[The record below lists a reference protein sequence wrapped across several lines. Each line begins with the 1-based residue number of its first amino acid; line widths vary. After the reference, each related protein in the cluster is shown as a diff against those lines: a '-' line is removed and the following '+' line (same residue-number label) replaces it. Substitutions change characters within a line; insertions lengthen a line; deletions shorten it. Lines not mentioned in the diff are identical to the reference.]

1 MNPTQDNQ
9 NQQTNQTPEPQLP
22 EKLNFFEGAPEYAVK
37 PIVSEPS
44 PSSEIKS
51 TGIQLEN
58 ETPLDLTV
66 REEIKP
72 VVESRPTTN
81 PVEVPV
87 FTPTAPMIQTDFN
100 IEKTPSTTTSE
111 TSPSIQ
117 YDTTADYSL
126 SSGTKNPSPDTQK
139 IILVVAGILG
149 ALIVFGGGFYFLR
162 SRTETNTTQTSTQQ
176 PTTETTMQPVVST
189 SQKLSVLEYQKQIAD
204 IESKT
209 ITTIKNAPI
218 NVNAATQNIDQIRFA
233 SDNLF
238 ANYQDLMQ
246 MNVSEDIKPLH
257 SQMVTNYK
265 LLVDSYDIVLKSLKE
280 TNKITPEART
290 AFSTNYNKAVVAI
303 DDTISKIEALK

>member
-9 NQQTNQTPEPQLP
+9 NPQTDQTPEPQLP

-37 PIVSEPS
+37 PIVAEPT

-51 TGIQLEN
+51 TDIQLEN

-66 REEIKP
+66 KEEIKP

-81 PVEVPV
+81 PLEVPV
-87 FTPTAPMIQTDFN
+87 FTPTAPVIQTDFN
-100 IEKTPSTTTSE
+100 IEKTISSTTSE
-111 TSPSIQ
+111 NSPSIQ
-117 YDTTADYSL
+117 FDTTADYSL
-126 SSGTKNPSPDTQK
+126 SSGTKNPSPDSQK

-162 SRTETNTTQTSTQQ
+162 SRTETKSTQTLTQQ
-176 PTTETTMQPVVST
+176 PTLETTAKPIVSIINPDEYK
-189 SQKLSVLEYQKQIAD
+189 KLIAE

-209 ITTIKNAPI
+209 ITTLKNAPI
-218 NVNAATQNIDQIRFA
+218 NVNATTQNIDQVRFA

-238 ANYQDLMQ
+238 ANYQELMQ
-246 MNVSEDIKPLH
+246 TNVTDDIKPLH
-257 SQMVTNYK
+257 SQMVTSYK

-290 AFSTNYNKAVVAI
+290 AFSANYNKAVVAI